1 MKVHEEHK
9 KKGPDVVNI
18 ALVIVSTSR
27 FNELQK
33 KEISSDKTIPL
44 IQQIVDQDT
53 GVVLTSSEIVSD
65 NEIQIV
71 EILKRLLDDSSLHV
85 IVFSGGT
92 GLTFKDVTYEAIKP
106 LLEKTIDGFGELFR
120 YLSYKEIGASSM
132 FSRALAGKIKDKAIF
147 LLPGSPNAVK
157 LAFNKLIFPEIKH
170 MIYMINKK
178 EWSSWKV

>member
-1 MKVHEEHK
+1 MKVHDEHK

-27 FNELQK
+27 FNELQE
-33 KEISSDKTIPL
+33 KEINSDKTIPL
-44 IQQIVDQDT
+44 VKQILDQYP
-53 GVVLTSSEIVSD
+53 GVFLTTSEIVSD
-65 NEIQIV
+65 NENQIV
-71 EILKRLLDDSSLHV
+71 EILRRFLNESSLHV
-85 IVFSGGT
+85 IIFSGGT
-92 GLTFKDVTYEAIKP
+92 GLTPKDVTYEAIKP

-157 LAFNKLIFPEIKH
+157 LAFNELILPEIKH
-170 MIYMINKK
+170 MVYMINKK
-178 EWSSWKV
+178 E

>member
-1 MKVHEEHK
+1 MKVHEQHK
-9 KKGPDVVNI
+9 KKGPDIVNI

-27 FNELQK
+27 FNVLQ
-33 KEISSDKTIPL
+33 ENAINTDKTIPL
-44 IQQIVDQDT
+44 VEQLLDQDS
-53 GVVLTSSEIVSD
+53 GVFLMASKIVSD
-65 NEIQIV
+65 NETQIV
-71 EILKRLLDDSSLHV
+71 EMLKRLLNDSSIHA

-92 GLTFKDVTYEAIKP
+92 GLTPKDVTYEAIKP

-157 LAFNKLIFPEIKH
+157 LAFNKLILPEIKH

-178 EWSSWKV
+178 E